1 MNVNLKERQ
10 EKMKEERKEG
20 RGREARRKEREK
32 EKRMVE
38 THSGTS
44 VSFGERYAADHK

>member
-20 RGREARRKEREK
+20 RGREVRRKEREK

-38 THSGTS
+38 IYSGIL
-44 VSFGERYAADHK
+44 VFFGERYVVDYK